1 MLAIPALEEA
11 KRGRPLRFLGV
22 ASQPARITWRVLDH
36 KEIYL
41 GQHLLNNIQG
51 CPHREKERG
60 MVEEGKEE
68 RLRLILTRKQI
79 GNIKN

>member
-22 ASQPARITWRVLDH
+22 ARQPARITWRVLDH

-41 GQHLLNNIQG
+41 GQHLLNNIHG

-60 MVEEGKEE
+60 MVGEGNEE
-68 RLRLILTRKQI
+68 RETETHTHKETDW
-79 GNIKN
+79 KY

>member
-1 MLAIPALEEA
+1 MQSQLW
-11 KRGRPLRFLGV
+11 KRQKTGRPLRLLGV

-60 MVEEGKEE
+60 MVGEGNEGRETETHTHKE
-68 RLRLILTRKQI
+68 TDWKY
-79 GNIKN
+79 